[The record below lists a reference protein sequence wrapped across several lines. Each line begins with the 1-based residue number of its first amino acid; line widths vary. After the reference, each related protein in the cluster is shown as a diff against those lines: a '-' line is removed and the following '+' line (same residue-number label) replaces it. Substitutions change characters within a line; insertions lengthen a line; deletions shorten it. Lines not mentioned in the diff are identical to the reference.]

1 MDALFTSLSDPSFIF
16 AALVGVAVFATIFTV
31 MMPLMGGSGLEA
43 RMKNVALER
52 ESIRARER
60 ARLAMDSDKRRRG
73 GTGSLKQQAQ
83 KPGIRA
89 LVDRLDLKN
98 ALADEKTMNS
108 LRNAG
113 YRGQNPLNLFL
124 FLRFVLPFL
133 FLVAA
138 AIYIFGLGKFTEH
151 STGMRIFMCVAVGY
165 VGFYAPNLYISNR
178 SSKRQFSIM
187 RAWPDALDL
196 MLICVESGMSVE
208 AAFRKVSDEIGT
220 ASAELAE
227 ELVLTTA
234 ELSFLQERRLAYE
247 NLASRTGLDAVKSVM
262 QALTQAEKY
271 GTPVAT
277 ALRVLSAESRDMRL
291 NEAEK
296 KAAALPPKL
305 TVPMILF
312 FLPVLFIVILGPAG
326 IGISARGGIFGG
338 AGG

>member
-1 MDALFTSLSDPSFIF
+1 MEAIFTSLTDPNFIF
-16 AALVGVAVFATIFTV
+16 AALVGIAVFATIFTV
-31 MMPLMGGSGLEA
+31 MMPMLGGSGLEA

-52 ESIRARER
+52 EGIRARER
-60 ARLAMDSDKRRRG
+60 SRLAVESDKRRRG
-73 GTGSLKQQAQ
+73 GSLKQQQQ

-89 LVDRLDLKN
+89 LVERLDLKK
-98 ALADEKTMNS
+98 ALSDEKTVNS

-113 YRGQNPLNLFL
+113 YRGQSPLILFL
-124 FLRFVLPFL
+124 FMRFVLPFAA
-133 FLVAA
+133 FFVAA
-138 AIYIFGLGKFTEH
+138 VYIFLLDKMPEH
-151 STGMRIFMCVAVGY
+151 STMMKIFVCVLVAYG
-165 VGFYAPNLYISNR
+165 GFYAPNLYISNR
-178 SSKRQFSIM
+178 SSKRKFSIQ

-208 AAFRKVSDEIGT
+208 AAFRKVADEIGT

-227 ELVLTTA
+227 ELVLTNA
-234 ELSFLQERRLAYE
+234 ELSFLQERRQAYE
-247 NLASRTGLDAVKSVM
+247 NLSNRTGLDSVKSVM
-262 QALTQAEKY
+262 QALMQAERY

-326 IGISARGGIFGG
+326 ISISERGGIFGG
-338 AGG
+338 

>member
-1 MDALFTSLSDPSFIF
+1 MEAIYNSLSDPNFLF
-16 AALVGVAVFATIFTV
+16 AMLVAVAVFATIFTV
-31 MMPLMGGSGLEA
+31 MMPMLGGSGLES
-43 RMKNVALER
+43 RMKNVAIER

-60 ARLAMDSDKRRRG
+60 ARLASDSDKRRKG
-73 GTGSLKQQAQ
+73 GSLKQADG
-83 KPGIRA
+83 KPGVRA
-89 LVDRLDLKN
+89 LVERLDLKA
-98 ALADEKTMNS
+98 ALADENTVNN

-113 YRGQNPLNLFL
+113 FRGQNPLMMFL
-124 FLRFVLPFL
+124 FLRFVLPF
-133 FLVAA
+133 VALIGA
-138 AIYIFGLGKFTEH
+138 VIYVFGLGKMADH
-151 STGMRIFMCVAVGY
+151 SLMMKLFVCVLVAYG
-165 VGFYAPNLYISNR
+165 GFYAPNMYISNR
-178 SSKRQFSIM
+178 SQKRKQGIQ

-208 AAFRKVSDEIGT
+208 AAFKKVSDEIGT
-220 ASAELAE
+220 ASADLAE
-227 ELVLTTA
+227 ELVLTNA
-234 ELSFLQERRLAYE
+234 ELSFLQERKQAFE
-247 NLASRTGLDAVKSVM
+247 NLSNRTGLDSVKSVM

-326 IGISARGGIFGG
+326 IGISQRGGIFGG
-338 AGG
+338 